1 MVAPL
6 SRETTNKLAVVAGVV
21 SGGGGGVVG
30 RIEARVVGCEDVPP
44 INRECGASREIGL
57 YLIREQI

>member
-21 SGGGGGVVG
+21 SGGGGVVG